1 MLEAAE
7 KEINRVSPMV
17 EDFERDNSELRSAYF
32 SNDDELIFIH
42 AEVSRLKEIASKL
55 ESKEVDLQ
63 GALSASVNLKKKLDE
78 LQGAHTGLVEENTQL
93 KNEKFGHEVVLTSC
107 QADFYKIDYV
117 EHLQGRPSNYVFFDK
132 DFETF
137 SISLVDLLNFSFEA
151 AFGGPAE
158 GQVVHA
164 RVAEDELMEALATE
178 CVVVDKPAI
187 VQAAKK

>member
-93 KNEKFGHEVVLTSC
+93 KNEKFGHEV
-107 QADFYKIDYV
+107 
-117 EHLQGRPSNYVFFDK
+117 
-132 DFETF
+132 
-137 SISLVDLLNFSFEA
+137 A